1 MELQADARNLE
12 MKKLWQDKINEEK
25 EKLGRHHP
33 GIVQHLRVTIEG
45 TKSHREGG
53 YEIKVVAAV
62 PSGTVVVKRK
72 GEKVVPLLVDAFNT
86 LGQQL
91 KEIQR
96 KKRQTSKAQEGIQL
110 LEAEGI
116 IKTLFDDEA
125 YGFISTPDGSEI
137 YFNEGALKDISI
149 NDLKVG
155 DAVKFAEEMGEKGPS
170 AAWVKAI

>member
-12 MKKLWQDKINEEK
+12 MKKLWQDKIDEEK
-25 EKLGRHHP
+25 ERLERHHP

-53 YEIKVVAAV
+53 YEVKVVAAV
-62 PSGTVVVKRK
+62 PSDTVVVKRK
-72 GEKVVPLLVDAFNT
+72 GEKVMPLLVEAFNT

-96 KKRQTSKAQEGIQL
+96 KKRQTTKAQEDIKPH
-110 LEAEGI
+110 EAEGVV
-116 IKTLFDDEA
+116 KTLFVDEA
-125 YGFISTPDGSEI
+125 YGFISSQEGNEV
-137 YFNEGALKDISI
+137 YFNESALKNISI

-155 DAVKFAEEMGEKGPS
+155 DGVKFAENMGDQGPC
-170 AAWVKAI
+170 AVWVKTL